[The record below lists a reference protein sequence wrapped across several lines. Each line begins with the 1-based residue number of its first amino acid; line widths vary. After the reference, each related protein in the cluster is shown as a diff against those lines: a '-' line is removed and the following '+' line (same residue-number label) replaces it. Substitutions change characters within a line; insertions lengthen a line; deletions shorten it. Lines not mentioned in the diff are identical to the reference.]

1 MGWFNELI
9 FTKNGKQPA
18 DLTIITYS
26 LVFHTIV
33 AIFACIAIVVS
44 ISILIQTLVTPTVK
58 TNDYESNQ
66 RLRTSI
72 TDYLTTNSLPDTTP
86 MNQFSVATASFGG
99 IYTEEGSYNGSVSV
113 DAARLQVEAGS
124 RAVVLDIWPDP
135 ADPKIPIVCTMVDTT
150 QGGVIGWWKNYGG
163 LKNRVGRYSN
173 WQKLTRNS
181 RPANEIVSTLI
192 RTAFYGPSSQQK
204 TDPFFLILKLHG
216 EMTTSY
222 LNYLGESI
230 HESIQGHAMSS
241 EWNKCLNQRAIST
254 APVNV
259 FMSRVFII
267 VIPDINEEVNS
278 LPGINTYAK
287 FIPAFLETRLG
298 EITNAIEQ
306 NPNTMMFEPR
316 SISSVSDAGQP
327 STTIGGPAMSL
338 AQTGICVV
346 HPSVGGSTLN
356 SALFSE
362 KDYAACLQ
370 SGAQFVGVNL
380 FSSDSIDSDKTLG
393 TFFNEK
399 QFGKYSFKKI

>member
-1 MGWFNELI
+1 MIKTTFGTTPPN
-9 FTKNGKQPA
+9 
-18 DLTIITYS
+18 ITYV
-26 LVFHTIV
+26 LVFHTFV
-33 AIFACIAIVVS
+33 AILSLIAIIVITS
-44 ISILIQTLVTPTVK
+44 MLIQTLVTPPTPAQ
-58 TNDYESNQ
+58 TNDYESKQ
-66 RLRTSI
+66 RLRTSLSE
-72 TDYLTTNSLPDTTP
+72 YLTANKLPDTTP

-99 IYTEEGSYNGSVSV
+99 IYTEEGPYNGSVSV
-113 DAARLQVEAGS
+113 EAARLQVEAGS
-124 RAVVLDIWPDP
+124 RAVILDIWPNP
-135 ADPKIPIVCTMVDTT
+135 ADPTIPVVCTMVDTT

-173 WQKLTRNS
+173 WQKRTRNS
-181 RPANEIVSTLI
+181 RPASEIVSTLI
-192 RTAFYGPSSQQK
+192 RAAFYGPSSQQK

-241 EWNKCLNQRAIST
+241 EWNTCLNQRSIAT

-267 VIPDINEEVNS
+267 VIPDINEEVDS
-278 LPGINTYAK
+278 LPGKNTYAT
-287 FIPAFLETRLG
+287 FIPEFLKTRLG
-298 EITNAIEQ
+298 EITNAVEQ

-338 AQTGICVV
+338 AQTGVCVV
-346 HPSVGGSTLN
+346 HPSVGGSALN

-380 FSSDSIDSDKTLG
+380 FSGDSIDSDKTLG